1 MAIKD
6 STQVSFRQRI
16 LAVLDYD
23 GIPEHQRINHVAKA
37 GKVSRSTARRILSGS
52 YDIAKSRGLLMF
64 TLGDGLNVHWRWIFD
79 GRFDAF
85 DPRTARI
92 QLVMIEGEDKEQV
105 ELNIGSIS
113 SEVPG
118 QPMYAPLGGVDL
130 STAFIA
136 EQHRRLT
143 QWEKSKNIRFML
155 RLLNNDPK
163 ANRWLD
169 LYSRGQITMQQIFS
183 MT

>member
-1 MAIKD
+1 MAIED
-6 STQVSFRQRI
+6 STWVSFKQRL

-23 GIPEHQRINHVAKA
+23 GIPERQRINHVAKA
-37 GKVSRSTARRILSGS
+37 GKVSLSTARRMLGGS
-52 YDIAKSRGLLMF
+52 YNIAKSRGLLMF
-64 TLGDGLNVHWRWIFD
+64 TLGDGLNVHYRWLLD
-79 GRFDAF
+79 GQFDAF

-118 QPMYAPLGGVDL
+118 QPIYTPLGGVDL
-130 STAFIA
+130 STAFMV

-143 QWEKSKNIRFML
+143 QWEKNKNLRFML
-155 RLLNNDPK
+155 RLTNNDLK
-163 ANRWLD
+163 AERWLD
-169 LYSRGQITMQQIFS
+169 MYKRGQITKQQIFR
-183 MT
+183 MA